1 MKIKNPVLRFV
12 FGLVVIALA
21 AVALVFLFYGL
32 GMLVE
37 SRWCAGSDSNLPCA
51 YDHDG
56 LTFWRAV
63 SQGYSAVFILG
74 FVGAVSWLVFRVAR
88 WVGNRFFGPRNSKE

>member
-1 MKIKNPVLRFV
+1 MEIKSLVMRFIV
-12 FGLVVIALA
+12 GLLVTALA
-21 AVALVFLFYGL
+21 ASALVFLFYGL

-37 SRWCAGSDSNLPCA
+37 SRWCAGSDYSLLCT

-63 SQGYSAVFILG
+63 SQGYTAVFILG
-74 FVGAVSWLVFRVAR
+74 FVGAVGWLVFRVAR
-88 WVGNRFFGPRNSKE
+88 WAGNRFFGPKK